1 MLYPI
6 LNDARAVID
15 LGGIWRF
22 RLDDGSG
29 VEQGWQARRLENC
42 DTIAVPAS
50 YNDQKEGEAFRDH
63 YGLAFYQTEF
73 SVPSLLTQERLVL
86 RFGAVT
92 HHAQVYLNGNLMISH
107 KGGFLPFEVEIGGMV
122 RDGSNLLTVVVDNR
136 IDHSTLPVGCETPG
150 QLGGMI
156 PADPEITLKKQNYPN
171 FDFFNYAGIVRPV
184 KLYSTPKAFIEDLTV
199 VPSVHGN
206 DAELS
211 YEVRTC
217 GSGEVSLTVTDEDGI
232 EVAQASGAS
241 GQITIRNVRL
251 WQPGNAYLYTVC
263 VRFGT
268 DCYTL
273 PVGVRT
279 VELQG
284 NQFLINSRPFYFKG
298 YGKHEDSYFRGRG
311 LDEALNV
318 KDLALMKWQGANSF
332 RTSHYPYSEE
342 MLRLCDR
349 EGIVVL
355 DEAPAVGVNLNFGLS
370 NHGNAI
376 NTYETIHTHEHH
388 REVLRDLVARDKNH
402 ACVVMWIVANEAD
415 TASHPDSAVDY
426 FQPLLSLVRECDPQK
441 RPVSLVAIQNDYRKD
456 KAMLLSD
463 VVCLNRYY
471 GWYVYGG
478 DLEAAKQALAKELDY
493 WEQTGKPVMFTEYGA
508 DTVSGLHLATPTMF
522 TEEYQVDYYRANN
535 EVADRYPNFIGEQV
549 WNFADFATS
558 QGILRV
564 DGNKKGLFSRDR
576 RPKLAA
582 HYFRQRWHEI
592 PDFDYKH

>member
-73 SVPSLLTQERLVL
+73 SVPSPLRQERLVL

-217 GSGEVSLTVTDEDGI
+217 GSGEV
-232 EVAQASGAS
+232 
-241 GQITIRNVRL
+241 
-251 WQPGNAYLYTVC
+251 
-263 VRFGT
+263 
-268 DCYTL
+268 
-273 PVGVRT
+273 
-279 VELQG
+279 
-284 NQFLINSRPFYFKG
+284 
-298 YGKHEDSYFRGRG
+298 
-311 LDEALNV
+311 
-318 KDLALMKWQGANSF
+318 
-332 RTSHYPYSEE
+332 
-342 MLRLCDR
+342 
-349 EGIVVL
+349 
-355 DEAPAVGVNLNFGLS
+355 
-370 NHGNAI
+370 
-376 NTYETIHTHEHH
+376 
-388 REVLRDLVARDKNH
+388 
-402 ACVVMWIVANEAD
+402 
-415 TASHPDSAVDY
+415 
-426 FQPLLSLVRECDPQK
+426 
-441 RPVSLVAIQNDYRKD
+441 
-456 KAMLLSD
+456 
-463 VVCLNRYY
+463 
-471 GWYVYGG
+471 
-478 DLEAAKQALAKELDY
+478 
-493 WEQTGKPVMFTEYGA
+493 
-508 DTVSGLHLATPTMF
+508 
-522 TEEYQVDYYRANN
+522 
-535 EVADRYPNFIGEQV
+535 
-549 WNFADFATS
+549 
-558 QGILRV
+558 
-564 DGNKKGLFSRDR
+564 
-576 RPKLAA
+576 
-582 HYFRQRWHEI
+582 
-592 PDFDYKH
+592 